1 MRFEVKAEL
10 KYQVEADST
19 IILNIHALNNQHQ
32 KVISET
38 FSTFP
43 AASHQFLAPTSAEN
57 RLVSIEIA
65 PHEKFSISYQAT
77 VENVYQIKDYTK
89 VDDLVLAKLAPEVLV
104 YLQPSRYCQ
113 SDKLYRL
120 ANNLFGYKKNDFE
133 KVNAITQWIHLNVA
147 YLIRSTNSQTSA
159 YDTITQQEGVCRD
172 FAHLGIALCR
182 ALTIPARY
190 FTGYAYGLTPP
201 DFHACFEAYINGEW
215 LLFDATKMAPLNG
228 MIKIATGKDA
238 ADSAVASIFGEVNFV
253 SSKVSCDLLD
263 DDFEPFNPDYKG
275 SLGISYL

>member
-1 MRFEVKAEL
+1 MKFEVKAEL
-10 KYQVEADST
+10 KYQVKADST

-43 AASHQFLAPTSAEN
+43 STTYKFLAPTLAEN
-57 RLVSIEIA
+57 RLLSIEIP

-77 VENVYQIKDYTK
+77 VENVYRIKDYTK
-89 VDDLVLAKLAPEVLV
+89 ADDLVIAKLSPEILI

-133 KVNAITQWIHLNVA
+133 KVSAITHWIYLNIA
-147 YLIRSTNSQTSA
+147 YLSGSTNSQTSA
-159 YDTITQQEGVCRD
+159 YDTVSQQEGVCRD

-238 ADSAVASIFGEVNFV
+238 ADAAVASIFGEVNFV
-253 SSKVSCDLLD
+253 SSKVSCDLID
-263 DDFEPFNPDYKG
+263 DDFKPFEPDYQEK
-275 SLGISYL
+275 LGISYL